1 MPQHDAYVLHIWR
14 SRAVSGWQWAARLEH
29 LPGGESVRFTAPE
42 ALLAHLQAL
51 VQRGEHGVPPAGT
64 PAGETLPTKVA
75 EEGGRYE
82 GE

>member
-14 SRAVSGWQWAARLEH
+14 SRAVSGWQWAARLEY

-51 VQRGEHGVPPAGT
+51 VRRIDDGEAPDIPAGT
-64 PAGETLPTKVA
+64 DDPATAP
-75 EEGGRYE
+75 EEGGR
-82 GE
+82 GEEA